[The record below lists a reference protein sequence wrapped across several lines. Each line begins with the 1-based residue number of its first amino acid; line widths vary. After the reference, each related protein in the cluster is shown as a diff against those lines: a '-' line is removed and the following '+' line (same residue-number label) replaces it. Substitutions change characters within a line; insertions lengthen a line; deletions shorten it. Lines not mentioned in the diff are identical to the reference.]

1 MDFQEINDYLIPIIV
16 IAGLIVGYVIR
27 ATPALQ
33 PAREYIPLIVCI
45 LGAALGAVIQEV
57 TVEAIIMGA
66 VSGLASTGLNQVF
79 RKALNLKEGASK

>member
-1 MDFQEINDYLIPIIV
+1 MDLNDYLIPIV
-16 IAGLIVGYVIR
+16 VVACLIVGYVIR

-45 LGAALGAVIQEV
+45 LGAILGGVIQGF

>member
-1 MDFQEINDYLIPIIV
+1 MDLNDYLIPIV
-16 IAGLIVGYVIR
+16 VVACLIVGYVIR

-45 LGAALGAVIQEV
+45 LGAILGGVIQGF

-79 RKALNLKEGASK
+79 RKALNLKEGG

>member
-1 MDFQEINDYLIPIIV
+1 MSLNEYLIPIVV
-16 IAGLIVGYVIR
+16 IACLVVGYVIR
-27 ATPALQ
+27 ATPILQ
-33 PAREYIPLIVCI
+33 PARESIPLIVGI
-45 LGAALGAVIQEV
+45 LGAILGGVIQGF

>member
-1 MDFQEINDYLIPIIV
+1 MSLNEYLIPIV
-16 IAGLIVGYVIR
+16 VVACLVVGYVIR
-27 ATPALQ
+27 VTPILQ
-33 PAREYIPLIVCI
+33 PARESIPLIVGI
-45 LGAALGAVIQEV
+45 LGAILGGVIQGF

>member
-1 MDFQEINDYLIPIIV
+1 MSLNEYLIPV
-16 IAGLIVGYVIR
+16 VVVACLVVGYVIR
-27 ATPALQ
+27 VTPILQ
-33 PAREYIPLIVCI
+33 PARESIPLIVGI
-45 LGAALGAVIQEV
+45 LGAILGGVIQGF

>member
-1 MDFQEINDYLIPIIV
+1 MDLEAINEHLIPVIV

-27 ATPALQ
+27 VTPVLQ

-45 LGAALGAVIQEV
+45 LGAVLGTIIQGV

-79 RKALNLKEGASK
+79 RKALNLKEGG

>member
-1 MDFQEINDYLIPIIV
+1 MDLNDYLIPIV
-16 IAGLIVGYVIR
+16 VVACLIVGYVIR

-33 PAREYIPLIVCI
+33 SAREYIPLIACI
-45 LGAALGAVIQEV
+45 LGAILGVVIQDV

-79 RKALNLKEGASK
+79 RKALNLKEGASES